1 LNLAPFAYT
10 EYLQLVTFAEPL
22 ISHHKAPHMS
32 TEQEQTEAQLE
43 TKESEGIVEE
53 ELSLDEPPSQEILI
67 EELKKELA
75 EAEQKAQ
82 ENWDKAVRTL
92 AEMENLKKRTQK
104 DLEDAH
110 KYALNSFTRELLPV
124 LDSLEL
130 GLQAATGESEEVK
143 KFRVGNE
150 LTIKQFEAVFTK
162 FNVTTIDPMGQSFNA
177 EQHQAVLVQEGE
189 AAAPNTVVNVF
200 QKGYMLNG
208 RLLRPAMVV
217 VAKGPEKPPVI
228 DEQA

>member
-1 LNLAPFAYT
+1 LN
-10 EYLQLVTFAEPL
+10 
-22 ISHHKAPHMS
+22 
-32 TEQEQTEAQLE
+32 
-43 TKESEGIVEE
+43 
-53 ELSLDEPPSQEILI
+53 EPPSQENLI
-67 EELKKELA
+67 QELRQELA
-75 EAEQKAQ
+75 AAEQKAQ

-110 KYALNSFTRELLPV
+110 KYALNSFAKELLSV

-143 KFRVGNE
+143 KFREGSE
-150 LTIKQFEAVFTK
+150 LTIKQFETVFAK
-162 FNVTTIDPMGQSFNA
+162 FNVVTVNPIGQPFNA
-177 EQHQAVLVQEGE
+177 EQHQAVLMQEDEG
-189 AAAPNTVVNVF
+189 ALPNTVINVF

-217 VAKGPEKPPVI
+217 VAKAPEKPAKKTLE
-228 DEQA
+228 DNEQA

>member
-1 LNLAPFAYT
+1 
-10 EYLQLVTFAEPL
+10 
-22 ISHHKAPHMS
+22 MS
-32 TEQEQTEAQLE
+32 TEQGHTEAQLK
-43 TKESEGIVEE
+43 TKESEEVLEEELPTEE
-53 ELSLDEPPSQEILI
+53 ELSLNEPPSQGTLI
-67 EELKKELA
+67 EELKQELA

-104 DLEDAH
+104 ELEDTY
-110 KYALNSFTRELLPV
+110 KYALNSFAKELLPV

-130 GLQAATGESEEVK
+130 GLQAASDDSEEVK
-143 KFRVGNE
+143 KFRVGSE
-150 LTIKQFEAVFTK
+150 LTIKQFESVFAK
-162 FNVTTIDPMGQSFNA
+162 FNVVTVDPMGQLFNA
-177 EQHQAVLVQEGE
+177 EQHQAVLMQEIEG
-189 AAAPNTVVNVF
+189 AVPNTIVNVF

-217 VAKGPEKPPVI
+217 VAKGLEKPPII